1 MIATKYTVF
10 GWNIH
15 QQILADGEEFK
26 SIWRDDTPV
35 ELSSNWIFWIK
46 GARTVISFPD
56 GFDDPFFTQ
65 QRGQFCNKTAFAGHT
80 YKRGTYVYKAVGETE
95 LWCFDY
101 LLNNN
106 SAPDMQLLFI
116 PAGQNYEATAGQLLF
131 VVSGD
136 TSVGGAPLPVGVISQ
151 SKTINANTDTALILF
166 SRKNDAV

>member
-1 MIATKYTVF
+1 MITTKYTVF

-15 QQILADGEEFK
+15 QQILADGEEIK
-26 SIWRDDTPV
+26 SIWRDDTLV
-35 ELSSNWIFWIK
+35 EASSNWMFWIK
-46 GARTVISFPD
+46 GARTVISYPD
-56 GFDDPFFTQ
+56 GFDDAFFTQ

-106 SAPDMQLLFI
+106 SAPDMQLMFV
-116 PAGQNYEATAGQLLF
+116 PAGQSYEASTGQLLL

-136 TSVGGAPLPVGVISQ
+136 TSVGVSPLPVEVISQ
-151 SKTINANTDTALILF
+151 SKAINANTDTALILF
-166 SRKNDAV
+166 SGKNNVV

>member
-15 QQILADGEEFK
+15 QQILADGEEIK
-26 SIWRDDTPV
+26 SIWRDDTPI
-35 ELSSNWIFWIK
+35 ELSSNWMFWIK
-46 GARTVISFPD
+46 GARTVISYPD
-56 GFDDPFFTQ
+56 GFDDAFFTQ

-80 YKRGTYVYKAVGETE
+80 YKRGTYVYKAIGETE

-116 PAGQNYEATAGQLLF
+116 PAGQSHEAATGQLLF
-131 VVSGD
+131 VVSGN
-136 TSVGGAPLPVGVISQ
+136 TSVGVAPLPVEVISQ
-151 SKTINANTDTALILF
+151 STIINANTDTALILF
-166 SRKNDAV
+166 SRKNNAI